1 MFYDHIFRHQSV
13 METALE
19 KPRHSNIF
27 RCSMLLASFLLYGK
41 PFLHFKWLH
50 FGQNH
55 PSSLQNPWLERAA
68 SWSNWQLEP
77 TPCYF
82 HLIRSQDTLLWYGSQ
97 DAPGHHLLGSW
108 ISLQDHVLPVSKP
121 HGPKIFWY
129 LIVLCKKSWESQF
142 ENLKNIS
149 I

>member
-1 MFYDHIFRHQSV
+1 MTTYSGIRVSWKQLLKNQGIPIFLDAVCCWQAFFY
-13 METALE
+13 ME
-19 KPRHSNIF
+19 N
-27 RCSMLLASFLLYGK
+27 
-41 PFLHFKWLH
+41 HFYTLKWLH

-55 PSSLQNPWLERAA
+55 PSILQNPWLERAA

-129 LIVLCKKSWESQF
+129 LIVLCKKSWESQLL
-142 ENLKNIS
+142 NLKNIS